1 MRGLETLRYAEE
13 CGPAGLAEV
22 GHARPS
28 LHCTMG
34 VSQERTKILIKVTV
48 INPELNSVFSLL
60 SVMSI

>member
-1 MRGLETLRYAEE
+1 MRGLETVRYAEE

-34 VSQERTKILIKVTV
+34 VSQERTKILKKVTV
-48 INPELNSVFSLL
+48 LNPE
-60 SVMSI
+60 